1 LLAASDGAC
10 RINVESLSIQ
20 IQSFPECWAVVSL
33 FVDPN
38 TVVPRMLGR
47 CVLVASV
54 GVLTL
59 LRAIC
64 RLELAGSALAVVA
77 ALLSAV
83 TALPQ
88 AQHDALI
95 DFYDATNGLYW
106 YISHGWL
113 EFPEPWYFTL
123 LCMMLSCRP
132 SCCLHRPCRESTW
145 GRGLHCRRCV
155 VIAARGLVWIARP
168 TTPPSPV

>member
-1 LLAASDGAC
+1 MSRCRPLSSALANPTSALSSLRMSPAASDGEC
-10 RINVESLSIQ
+10 RALCEWL
-20 IQSFPECWAVVSL
+20 QSFPLLGPLSCCACRSRGARAMCRVALTGGAV
-33 FVDPN
+33 
-38 TVVPRMLGR
+38 
-47 CVLVASV
+47 
-54 GVLTL
+54 
-59 LRAIC
+59 
-64 RLELAGSALAVVA
+64 AVVA
-77 ALLSAV
+77 ALLSAA

-95 DFYDATNGLYW
+95 DFYDATNGPYW
-106 YISHGWL
+106 SGNYGWL
-113 EFPEPWYFTL
+113 ELPEPWYFVRL
-123 LCMMLSCRP
+123 HVMRCCRS